1 MKQFNENIKYLVLN
15 KGLLINGEVTPLADE
30 FAQALG
36 LLTVVARPA
45 EVPACVLHKAQ
56 VSQLHVA
63 QLTAEAARMP
73 VGVHGLDHAAD
84 DKLTTESAAWS
95 EQHLEVVF
103 TVLPALKLIEEPLG
117 KRPEALCTHK
127 AVLMVELPITVDD
140 ALCGGKPG
148 LAPLAHGIRQT
159 F

>member
-1 MKQFNENIKYLVLN
+1 MRDGPTRCGKLSFAVSEPGQ
-15 KGLLINGEVTPLADE
+15 VTEQP
-30 FAQALG
+30 QALQG
-36 LLTVVARPA
+36 QPTYHPD
-45 EVPACVLHKAQ
+45 PPH
-56 VSQLHVA
+56 
-63 QLTAEAARMP
+63 
-73 VGVHGLDHAAD
+73 
-84 DKLTTESAAWS
+84 
-95 EQHLEVVF
+95 
-103 TVLPALKLIEEPLG
+103 LIEEPLG